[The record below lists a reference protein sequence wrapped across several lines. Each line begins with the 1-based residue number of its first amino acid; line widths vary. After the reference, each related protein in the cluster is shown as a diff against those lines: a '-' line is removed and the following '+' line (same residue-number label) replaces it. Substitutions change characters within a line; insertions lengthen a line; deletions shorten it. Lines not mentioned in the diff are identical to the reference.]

1 MVLTIN
7 DNPCNALQNLRVN
20 NPLKTVIGHQF

>member
-7 DNPCNALQNLRVN
+7 DNSRNALQKLRVN
-20 NPLKTVIGHQF
+20 NPLKTVVGHQF